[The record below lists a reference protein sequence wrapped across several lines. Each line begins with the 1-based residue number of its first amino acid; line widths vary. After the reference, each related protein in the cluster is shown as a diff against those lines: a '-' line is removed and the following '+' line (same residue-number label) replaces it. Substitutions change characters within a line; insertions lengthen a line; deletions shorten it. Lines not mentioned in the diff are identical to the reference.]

1 MDACMALI
9 PAGTTTSSSAFT
21 ATASR
26 HVPVLCGKITRAP
39 FDRPF
44 TSAATSTTIPAPS
57 NPGVAGS
64 SARTGYFPSIW
75 FKSAGLIGA
84 ARIFT
89 ITSPAAGVGH
99 GRDSTRN
106 TSAGFPCVSYT
117 AAFIVFM
124 MSSSQHPHASANNPQ
139 THRSPGGLS
148 SSAWQTATRVALF
161 GMVVN
166 SIFAIAKILGGF
178 FGHAY
183 VLIADGIES
192 GLDVAG
198 SFVIWSGLKV
208 AARPPD
214 ASHPYGHGKAEP
226 IAAMI
231 VAVGV
236 VAAAVGLAIQS
247 VREIFLPHHAPAP
260 YTLVILVVVI
270 MIKETL
276 FRYVNR
282 IGRDIDS
289 TAVQTDAW
297 HHRSDALTSAA
308 AFIGISVAL
317 IGGRRWQSADD
328 WAAIFACAVIATNGI
343 RLLRP
348 AFYEIMD
355 TAPRKIVKSVCS
367 VASSVPGVIDVENC
381 RARKM
386 GLDFYVDLHVGV
398 DGNISVH
405 EGHEIAHRVKAAIQQ
420 SNSRVADVL
429 VHIEPAQP

>member
-1 MDACMALI
+1 M
-9 PAGTTTSSSAFT
+9 T
-21 ATASR
+21 
-26 HVPVLCGKITRAP
+26 
-39 FDRPF
+39 
-44 TSAATSTTIPAPS
+44 
-57 NPGVAGS
+57 
-64 SARTGYFPSIW
+64 
-75 FKSAGLIGA
+75 
-84 ARIFT
+84 
-89 ITSPAAGVGH
+89 
-99 GRDSTRN
+99 
-106 TSAGFPCVSYT
+106 
-117 AAFIVFM
+117 
-124 MSSSQHPHASANNPQ
+124 
-139 THRSPGGLS
+139 
-148 SSAWQTATRVALF
+148 SSAWQTGARMALF
-161 GMVVN
+161 GMIVN

-192 GLDVAG
+192 GLDVVG

-398 DGNISVH
+398 NGNISVH